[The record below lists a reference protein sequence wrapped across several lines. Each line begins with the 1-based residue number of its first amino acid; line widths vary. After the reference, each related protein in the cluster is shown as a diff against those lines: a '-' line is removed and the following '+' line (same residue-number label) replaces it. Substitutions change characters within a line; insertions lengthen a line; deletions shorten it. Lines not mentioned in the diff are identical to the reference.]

1 MVAKSSET
9 AADFYRALMHALTR
23 ADVPF
28 LVGGAFALG
37 HYTGLSRNTKDLDLF
52 VRWEDCE
59 RVREVAGQAGW
70 RTELTFSHWLAKVF
84 ENGDFVDVIFS
95 SGNGVAV
102 VDEGWFAHAE
112 VAEVLGV
119 RACLCPIEEMIW
131 SKSFI
136 MERERC
142 DEADVMHLLH
152 ARAETLD
159 WARLLR
165 RFGPHW
171 RLLLSQLLLF
181 GFVYPAEHG
190 RVPAWVLDELLSRLR
205 AELLRSID
213 APDPPA
219 RLCQGTLLSRA
230 QYLVDIERWGYEDAR
245 LHLPRPMT
253 PEEIARWTEGIAR
266 DGVPG

>member
-1 MVAKSSET
+1 MVAESSET
-9 AADFYRALMHALTR
+9 AADFYRSLMHKLTE
-23 ADVPF
+23 AGVPF

-37 HYTGLSRNTKDLDLF
+37 YYTGLSRGTKDLDLF
-52 VRWEDCE
+52 VRGADCD
-59 RVREVAGQAGW
+59 RVRGVAAQAGW

-112 VAEVLGV
+112 QAEVLGTQAGV
-119 RACLCPIEEMIW
+119 CPIEEMIW
-131 SKSFI
+131 SKAFI

-142 DEADVMHLLH
+142 DEADVMHLLR
-152 ARAETLD
+152 ARAESLD
-159 WARLLR
+159 WARLLA

-181 GFVYPAEHG
+181 GFVYPAERD
-190 RVPAWVLDELLSRLR
+190 RVPAWVLDALLARLR
-205 AELLRSID
+205 AELHD
-213 APDPPA
+213 KAQPPAPPDPPR

-230 QYLVDIERWGYEDAR
+230 QYLVDIQRWGYEDAR

-253 PEEIARWTEGIAR
+253 QEEIARWTEGIAK
-266 DGVPG
+266 DG